1 MDLEQQFH
9 SIYLYMRV
17 ISLVFQIQSQHISFF
32 WRQKVSVSNSKFSRK
47 KIMADSLDFRI
58 PMNPTQLEEDSELKL
73 CVINLDEIQE
83 IASLI
88 NTIRQQLERPFVITN
103 HDVFS
108 TVYSIL
114 KFVFHLFAFL

>member
-1 MDLEQQFH
+1 
-9 SIYLYMRV
+9 
-17 ISLVFQIQSQHISFF
+17 
-32 WRQKVSVSNSKFSRK
+32 
-47 KIMADSLDFRI
+47 MADSLDFRI